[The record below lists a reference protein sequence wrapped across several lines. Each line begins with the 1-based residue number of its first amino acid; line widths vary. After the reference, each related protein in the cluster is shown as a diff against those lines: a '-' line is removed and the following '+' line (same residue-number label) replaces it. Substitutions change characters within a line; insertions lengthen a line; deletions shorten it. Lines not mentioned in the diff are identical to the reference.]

1 MKLENRI
8 AALKLFQT
16 KFKGDCNDEFTKLS
30 DEKINLRINMYDEEA
45 EEFLKA
51 HRTNDK
57 VEELDAICDELFLTI
72 GDAVCFGV
80 HDNLLDSDIYKLNSD
95 IGIFKSPKLITL
107 LSLMDSEELRVNKE
121 EVVTESC
128 RSRIN
133 MLVRK
138 ANLLYGDKHLEIVEK
153 GMEVVEASNMSK
165 LGDDGEP
172 IYNHPD
178 HILYDEKKPIGK
190 ILKNPTTYFEPTETL
205 TQILKE
211 YGIN

>member
-80 HDNLLDSDIYKLNSD
+80 HDKLCESEMYKPISNSF
-95 IGIFKSPKLITL
+95 IRNPKLLTVACLIA
-107 LSLMDSEELRVNKE
+107 SEDIRENTE
-121 EVVTESC
+121 DAVVGSC
-128 RSRIN
+128 FSRISRI
-133 MLVRK
+133 VRK
-138 ANLLYGDKHLEIVEK
+138 AKLLYGDKYLEIVEK

-190 ILKNPTTYFEPTETL
+190 ILKNPTTYFEPTEKL
-205 TQILKE
+205 TKILKE